1 VLGSGGGC
9 GKERNGAPAASNRR
23 AHGEGRGKENGGGGP
38 GFGAVW
44 RGKRRRGPARSE
56 GGSVTWADTAWTQ
69 RLRAAPTVAGRACL
83 AGASCEQ
90 GRTAACVTRD
100 DTANRWGRATSRLGG
115 SGRGAG
121 GSASEWGSMAWGTDR
136 RARQHSA
143 TRLGFKPIPTESKI
157 FQMVQTDS
165 KFFKL

>member
-1 VLGSGGGC
+1 VADTFLWWLGGTG
-9 GKERNGAPAASNRR
+9 
-23 AHGEGRGKENGGGGP
+23 GEGRGRGVRGLAPCGGE
-38 GFGAVW
+38 
-44 RGKRRRGPARSE
+44 KRRRGLARSE

-136 RARQHSA
+136 WARQHSA